1 MTAPPVP
8 SVDDPFAGRSTTERL
23 VRIAVPLTLSAA
35 FRYAVDLSNVYWI
48 GKLGVVALSI
58 VTALGTFLSLSK
70 MFGGITSAG
79 TSAVVGRLM
88 GEGRTREAV
97 RVAQK
102 VTGVS
107 LLLGAVVA
115 ALAFAASGPAL
126 DVLDFGGAERR
137 EAERYL
143 AVLLVG
149 LPFAFGVTS
158 MTGALVGLGRPRES
172 MLASSAAIVVAFVL
186 TPTLVAVLRVGVYGA
201 AVAQVVGDV
210 AAYLTGLWL
219 LRRVAGEGHLPFAKR
234 FRKLEELLPVVRIG
248 LPLTFDAAVHGGVW
262 FALVA
267 FLANYGSE
275 FVAAQGTEERFTQIL
290 NLPTEGIAPA
300 AATLV
305 GYFVGQGKRRE
316 ALRVV
321 WTSLGAVA
329 CVSVCGALFLRL
341 SPAPVVAWLCNDP
354 EYVDVGVRVLSVA
367 AIGLAFLGTRD
378 VMEAAFGG
386 VSRPIPPVAIGLVIA
401 LSRFPLA
408 WLLAVRL
415 GQGGLGVTLAVNS
428 TLVVQALVLVVWF
441 RARFATYEVAP
452 LAPLGLSVPPPA
464 TASKSDGAYTSV
476 RLPTAPALPSL
487 PAPELVAQD
496 EEG

>member
-149 LPFAFGVTS
+149 LPFGSVTS
-158 MTGALVGLGRPRES
+158 MSGACRLGGGEHAR
-172 MLASSAAIVVAFVL
+172 
-186 TPTLVAVLRVGVYGA
+186 
-201 AVAQVVGDV
+201 VVGHV
-210 AAYLTGLWL
+210 SPSRPSRRPSVRRGRGPGRRGRRGHPHGLAP
-219 LRRVAGEGHLPFAKR
+219 RRVAGRATCPREALPEAR
-234 FRKLEELLPVVRIG
+234 GVSPVASAAAHVRR
-248 LPLTFDAAVHGGVW
+248 AVHGGVW

-275 FVAAQGTEERFTQIL
+275 PVAAQGTEERFTQIL
-290 NLPTEGIAPA
+290 NLLTEGTPRRRA
-300 AATLV
+300 V
-305 GYFVGQGKRRE
+305 GYFGRRG
-316 ALRVV
+316 AGAAGRL
-321 WTSLGAVA
+321 TSLGAVA
-329 CVSVCGALFLRL
+329 CVPRAARFPA

-367 AIGLAFLGTRD
+367 GIGLAFLGTRD

-428 TLVVQALVLVVWF
+428 TLVVQALVLVVCF

-476 RLPTAPALPSL
+476 RLPTAPALPSF
-487 PAPELVAQD
+487 PPPELVVRDD
-496 EEG
+496 EG